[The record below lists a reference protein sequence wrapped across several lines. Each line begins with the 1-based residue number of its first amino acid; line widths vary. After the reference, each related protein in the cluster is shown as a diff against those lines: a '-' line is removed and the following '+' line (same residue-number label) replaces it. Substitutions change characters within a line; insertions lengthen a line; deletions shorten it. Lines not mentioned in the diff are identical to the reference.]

1 MKQRLAAAA
10 VLGLSATLALAACG
24 SSSKSSSSGGSA
36 SGAVTIKLVA
46 ADYGTGASNSSQTYW
61 QGVAEG
67 VFEDDGKARA
77 GVSGVAGKEHYHQV
91 IDVIAAF
98 DRLARAE
105 YAQGS
110 RRFGPPDLD
119 RTAWR
124 AAVSQMLVDVLNEPN
139 VADREPILV
148 I

>member
-1 MKQRLAAAA
+1 MTREERELRDSLRRLAATDGGRR
-10 VLGLSATLALAACG
+10 LLQLSLRGIESGEHELAAGCWSTKG
-24 SSSKSSSSGGSA
+24 DAGCLFQQS
-36 SGAVTIKLVA
+36 
-46 ADYGTGASNSSQTYW
+46 YW
-61 QGVAEG
+61 QGVSEG
-67 VFEDDGKARA
+67 VFADDGRARA
-77 GVSGVAGKEHYHQV
+77 WVSGVAGRDQYHRV

-124 AAVSQMLVDVLNEPN
+124 AAVCQMLVDVLGGREAPEP
-139 VADREPILV
+139 EPLSV

>member
-1 MKQRLAAAA
+1 MTREERELRDSLQRLAATDGGRR
-10 VLGLSATLALAACG
+10 LLQLSLRGIESGDHELAAGCWTARG
-24 SSSKSSSSGGSA
+24 DAGCLFQQS
-36 SGAVTIKLVA
+36 
-46 ADYGTGASNSSQTYW
+46 YW

-67 VFEDDGKARA
+67 VFLDDGKARA
-77 GVSGVAGKEHYHQV
+77 WVSGVAGRDQYHRV

-98 DRLARAE
+98 DRLARAQ

-124 AAVSQMLVDVLNEPN
+124 AAVSQMLVDVLTEQKA
-139 VADREPILV
+139 ADREPISV